1 MMMRTTSSWCVVLLS
16 CFVIDRGASFFSRPA
31 CRSFNK
37 LQVQNLILFQSSNT
51 QLSSLQIENITKKA
65 IDISQL
71 GFKGAENVAIVNAS
85 PNIKEFVSASIVDS
99 SQKEKWD
106 WYQNRNIQEER
117 LKNAITRNEVRI
129 FSLFE

>member
-16 CFVIDRGASFFSRPA
+16 CFLIDRGASLFSRPA
-31 CRSFNK
+31 CRIFNK

-51 QLSSLQIENITKKA
+51 LLSSLQIENITKKA
-65 IDISQL
+65 IDISQH
-71 GFKGAENVAIVNAS
+71 GYKGAENVAIVNAS
-85 PNIKEFVSASIVDS
+85 PNIKEFVPASIVDS